1 MTRMIDLS
9 ADIGESFGAHRLG
22 NDADLLASL
31 TSANVACGFHAGDP
45 REMQAAVAECVRRG
59 VAVGAHPG
67 FPDLVGFGRRMI
79 EASAEEV
86 RTDVLY
92 QIGALAAFARA
103 AGTPVTHVSPHG
115 RLGNLVVSDER
126 YAEPVADAIEAFDP
140 TMVVVT
146 YSGALSRIARDRGLP
161 VGLLGFPD
169 RGYEDDG
176 TLVSR
181 REPGAVL
188 HEPEVIAE
196 RAVRMAVEGT
206 IVTRSGREIEVEI
219 DSLLLHGD
227 NEASVVAAREVRRA
241 LEDAGVRVAPLAEVL
256 RAREEDGEGVPA

>member
-1 MTRMIDLS
+1 MSRIIDLS
-9 ADIGESFGAHRLG
+9 ADIGESFGSYRMG
-22 NDADLLASL
+22 NDADLLDSL

-45 REMQAAVAECVRRG
+45 RVMQTAVAGCVRRG

-67 FPDLVGFGRRMI
+67 FPDLVGFGRRAI

-92 QIGALAAFARA
+92 QIGALSAFARA
-103 AGTPVTHVSPHG
+103 AGTRLTHVSPHG
-115 RLGNLVVSDER
+115 RLGNLVVSDEK
-126 YAEPVADAIEAFDP
+126 YAAPVADAIEAFDP
-140 TMVVVT
+140 ALVVVT

-181 REPGAVL
+181 REPDAVL
-188 HEPEVIAE
+188 HDPEVIAE
-196 RAVRMAVEGT
+196 RAVRMAVDGT
-206 IVTRSGREIEVEI
+206 IVARSGTEIEVEI

-227 NEASVVAAREVRRA
+227 NEASVVAARQVRRA
-241 LEDAGVRVAPLAEVL
+241 LEGAGVRVAPLTEVL
-256 RAREEDGEGVPA
+256 AARSGDGETVPA